1 MISVLL
7 LDLSDA
13 TPFHIFHCC
22 DFAECLRVCVS
33 SVSLTQVFMYF
44 IIEFKIVLHIGLTC
58 PIRLIPRVRW
68 ERVKAHSAR
77 QPKGGHVPV
86 GAWRWEGVSYRTGLV
101 GLAGSGHEGKRKRHD
116 HPCHMALK
124 LPVLWAAHFPLSCA

>member
-13 TPFHIFHCC
+13 TPVYIFHCC

-33 SVSLTQVFMYF
+33 SVVSYSSLTYF
-44 IIEFKIVLHIGLTC
+44 IIEFKIVLHNGLMC

-68 ERVKAHSAR
+68 ERVKEYSAR

-86 GAWRWEGVSYRTGLV
+86 GAWQWEGVSYRTGRV
-101 GLAGSGHEGKRKRHD
+101 GLAGSGREGKRKRHD
-116 HPCHMALK
+116 HPCHMAPN
-124 LPVLWAAHFPLSCA
+124 LPVLWAACFPFSCA